1 MSDEEL
7 ALKAKNG
14 DANAMNELLGKYKT
28 MVGRLCRSY
37 FLLGGDIEDL
47 NQEGMI
53 GLYKAIQG
61 YNQNKNV
68 KFKTFANVCIKHQL
82 LSAIKIA
89 SSQKNMVLSSAI
101 PIAEEADDEDEGV
114 FEIILPSSL
123 PQPDDSVIEKESK
136 LELQA
141 KMLSALS
148 PLEIKVLSLYLKG
161 FSYKEIAQK
170 AQIST
175 KSIDNAL
182 SRIKK
187 KLTFIKK

>member
-89 SSQKNMVLSSAI
+89 SSQKKTWCFQVQSQS
-101 PIAEEADDEDEGV
+101 
-114 FEIILPSSL
+114 
-123 PQPDDSVIEKESK
+123 Q
-136 LELQA
+136 
-141 KMLSALS
+141 
-148 PLEIKVLSLYLKG
+148 
-161 FSYKEIAQK
+161 
-170 AQIST
+170 
-175 KSIDNAL
+175 
-182 SRIKK
+182 K
-187 KLTFIKK
+187 KLTMKMKVFLKLFCLLHCHNLMTA